1 MDEATD
7 TVVKR
12 IPIICGAIYE
22 KDRNGSI
29 EQAQCI
35 ARIEEHGSVHGLFRR
50 FGLTF
55 ERFGEDTEDLLSWKL
70 VWAPDGSHEPVLEP
84 KKASKRVT
92 KAVE

>member
-1 MDEATD
+1 MDSKDD

-12 IPIICGAIYE
+12 TPIICGATYE
-22 KDRNGSI
+22 RDRNGSI

-55 ERFGEDTEDLLSWKL
+55 ERFGEDTEDLLSWRL
-70 VWAPDGSHEPVLEP
+70 IWAPDGSHEPAPKP
-84 KKASKRVT
+84 KKVSKRAT
-92 KAVE
+92 KEVE